1 MVYENTVEKINSEW
15 CWKRN
20 AGENK
25 SGALV
30 KHGESGAKM
39 YWNWRTCGNMMENAW
54 KMAGTCWE
62 DGVETRKT
70 CGKIGAHQGRKLQRK
85 SGTSVIP
92 GQSATILTQSSIFMA
107 VNVGF
112 SGTFY
117 CQRSNRLVATAN
129 RTWRWSNAMPGE
141 THRKQ
146 K

>member
-1 MVYENTVEKINSEW
+1 MVGFYGGKMVYENAVEKINSEW

-70 CGKIGAHQGRKLQRK
+70 CGKIGRTREESCKERVALQ
-85 SGTSVIP
+85 
-92 GQSATILTQSSIFMA
+92 
-107 VNVGF
+107 
-112 SGTFY
+112 
-117 CQRSNRLVATAN
+117 
-129 RTWRWSNAMPGE
+129 
-141 THRKQ
+141 
-146 K
+146 